1 MALQARLP
9 DADLSGTAQQAV
21 MAQAVNLGNAA
32 VPKEV
37 GNAAKEKIEQYY
49 HASFIE
55 AYKQIMLMS
64 AGLAFTGALMSFF
77 FIRNNTTHQPD
88 KP

>member
-1 MALQARLP
+1 LH

-37 GNAAKEKIEQYY
+37 GYAAKEKIEQYY

-64 AGLAFTGALMSFF
+64 AGLAFTGALMSFL
-77 FIRNNTTHQPD
+77 FIRNNATHQPD